1 MATAKAAENTEKKP
15 RKVKTADDIK
25 ADLAALKQKVVDLQ
39 QKAYKSELSALIKAS
54 HFKADYDAIKSKI
67 PGISDTA
74 MIAEIAKAC
83 GALRMQISQAP
94 KKPRSTT
101 PKLDGK
107 KTSAAAKKTTL
118 KTI

>member
-1 MATAKAAENTEKKP
+1 MATAKAAGNVEKKP
-15 RKVKTADDIK
+15 RKSKTVEQLR
-25 ADLAALKQKVVDLQ
+25 ADLAAAKQKVADLE

-101 PKLDGK
+101 PKVGGK
-107 KTSAAAKKTTL
+107 KPSAAAKKTAP
-118 KTI
+118 KP

>member
-1 MATAKAAENTEKKP
+1 MATAKAAGNTEKKTRTP
-15 RKVKTADDIK
+15 KTVEQLR
-25 ADLAALKQKVVDLQ
+25 ADLAAAKQKVADLE

-74 MIAEIAKAC
+74 MIVEIAKAC

-101 PKLDGK
+101 PRVGGK
-107 KTSAAAKKTTL
+107 KKSAAAKKTAP
-118 KTI
+118 KT

>member
-1 MATAKAAENTEKKP
+1 MATAKAVGNVEKKP

-25 ADLAALKQKVVDLQ
+25 ADLAAAKQKVADLE

-67 PGISDTA
+67 PSISDTA

-83 GALRMQISQAP
+83 GALRMQISQAE
-94 KKPRSTT
+94 KKPRVTK
-101 PKLDGK
+101 PKVNSK
-107 KTSAAAKKTTL
+107 KPSAAAKGTAPKP
-118 KTI
+118 

>member
-15 RKVKTADDIK
+15 RKPKTVEQLR
-25 ADLAALKQKVVDLQ
+25 ADLAAAKQKVADLE
-39 QKAYKSELSALIKAS
+39 QKAYKSELSALIAAS

-101 PKLDGK
+101 PKVDGK
-107 KTSAAAKKTTL
+107 KTSAAARKTAL
-118 KTI
+118 RN

>member
-1 MATAKAAENTEKKP
+1 MATAKAPAKKRTP
-15 RKVKTADDIK
+15 KTVEQLR
-25 ADLAALKQKVVDLQ
+25 ADLAAAKQKVADLE

-74 MIAEIAKAC
+74 MIAEIARAC
-83 GALRMQISQAP
+83 GALRMQITQAP

-101 PKLDGK
+101 PKVNSK
-107 KTSAAAKKTTL
+107 KPSAAAQKTAP
-118 KTI
+118 KP

>member
-1 MATAKAAENTEKKP
+1 MATEKTAAKAPA
-15 RKVKTADDIK
+15 KTRIPKTVEQLRAN
-25 ADLAALKQKVVDLQ
+25 LAAAKQKVADLE
-39 QKAYKSELSALIKAS
+39 QKAYKSELGELIKAS

-83 GALRMQISQAP
+83 GALRMQISQAQ

-101 PKLDGK
+101 PKVGSK
-107 KTSAAAKKTTL
+107 KPSAAAKKTAP
-118 KTI
+118 KP